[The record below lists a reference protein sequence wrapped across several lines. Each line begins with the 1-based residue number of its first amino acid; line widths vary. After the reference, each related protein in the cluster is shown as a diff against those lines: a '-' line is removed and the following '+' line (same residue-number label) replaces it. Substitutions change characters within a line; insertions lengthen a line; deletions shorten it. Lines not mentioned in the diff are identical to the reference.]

1 MAKQEVGLKIDVDV
15 SSVGNMKQQLRA
27 ATNELVAM
35 NEKFG
40 STSKE
45 AIAAAQKVAGLKD
58 AIGDAKSLADAFNPD
73 AKFKALGQ
81 TLGAVAGGFA
91 AVQGAMGLLG
101 NESEDL
107 QKTLVKVQSA
117 LAISQGL
124 EQIGDLG
131 QAFKNLKAVA
141 VNAFNGIKAAIG
153 STGIG
158 LLVVALGTIVAYW
171 DDIKAAVSGVS
182 EEQKKLNKASSD
194 NLKTQQDKLK
204 AIGDQDNILKL
215 QGKSEKEILQ
225 IKKKQTEDTI
235 AAAKVTLQNN
245 IATAKAQL
253 EAAQR
258 NKDIL
263 KGTLEFLT
271 APLAILL
278 KAVDSVGAA
287 LGKNFGLE
295 EGLYGNIAE
304 LVFDPEDVK
313 KKGDETIKESEK
325 LLKDLENQRAGFQL
339 SIQQID
345 KDAAKKAQETQEEK
359 DKKALEAQQAAAK
372 VLDDARRVKL
382 TEQQKEEEDAI
393 RKFEESKKTL
403 LAAGISDFTAITE
416 QQEIELAAIRK
427 KYKDEEEARLA
438 KEKEDKLKKEEEEN
452 KRLAEARQNTL
463 EQQKAANEALI
474 QAEIDL
480 QNRRFD
486 AANAGLALLESLAG
500 QNEKIANLIFA
511 VQKGLEIARII
522 TDTARGIVAAK
533 AGLAAVPPFLGTL
546 PNPAFVKAAIVAAKQ
561 ITGLKIAA
569 ASSIASIAATSIS
582 KFKGGGGGGGA
593 VGGGGGGDI
602 STSAPIT
609 PQLTPQ
615 VTATAVNTA
624 AVNQL
629 GNQATRAYVL
639 NSDIQNNEQ
648 RNAYINR
655 NASIG

>member
-215 QGKSEKEILQ
+215 QGKSEKDILQ
-225 IKKKQTEDTI
+225 IKLKQTDETI
-235 AAAKVTLQNN
+235 KAAEVNLQNN
-245 IATAKAQL
+245 IATTKAQL
-253 EAAQR
+253 EASKR

-263 KGTLEFLT
+263 QGTLEFLT
-271 APLAILL
+271 APIALLL
-278 KAVDSVGAA
+278 KTVDAVGNA

-295 EGLYGNIAE
+295 EGFYGNIAK
-304 LVFDPEDVK
+304 LVFDPEEVK
-313 KKGDETIKESEK
+313 KEGDAAIKEQQK
-325 LLKDLENQRAGFQL
+325 ALDDLKNQRAGFQL

-345 KDAAKKAQETQEEK
+345 RDAAKKSNEERMAFEKEYTKFLQDENERRRRLRMDDFDKERIDIDKKYSDLIAKAKKYGKDTTEIEGLRFQETKDLINKATVEEIK
-359 DKKALEAQQAAAK
+359 VTTETNAKKLGDFSAMVPKMAA
-372 VLDDARRVKL
+372 V
-382 TEQQKEEEDAI
+382 T
-393 RKFEESKKTL
+393 T
-403 LAAGISDFTAITE
+403 TIT
-416 QQEIELAAIRK
+416 
-427 KYKDEEEARLA
+427 
-438 KEKEDKLKKEEEEN
+438 
-452 KRLAEARQNTL
+452 
-463 EQQKAANEALI
+463 ANEAV
-474 QAEIDL
+474 QANTRKQIAEDEAN
-480 QNRRFD
+480 NRILLAQSVGQTLGALSD
-486 AANAGLALLESLAG
+486 VVGKETAAGKALA
-500 QNEKIANLIFA
+500 IAQATIN
-511 VQKGLEIARII
+511 
-522 TDTARGIVAAK
+522 T
-533 AGLAAVPPFLGTL
+533 FLGITEVWKAKSVL
-546 PNPAFVKAAIVAAKQ
+546 PEPFNTAS
-561 ITGLKIAA
+561 KIAA
-569 ASSIASIAATSIS
+569 TITTAAGGFAAVRNIAKTQIP
-582 KFKGGGGGGGA
+582 GGGGGGGS
-593 VGGGGGGDI
+593 VGNL
-602 STSAPIT
+602 SAPIT
-609 PQLTPQ
+609 PQLAPQ

>member
-27 ATNELVAM
+27 ATNELVAI

-58 AIGDAKSLADAFNPD
+58 AIGDAKALAETFNPD
-73 AKFKALGQ
+73 KKFVALG
-81 TLGAVAGGFA
+81 GAVQGAAAGFSA
-91 AVQGAMGLLG
+91 LQGAMGLFG
-101 NESEDL
+101 SESKDVEKL
-107 QKTLVKVQSA
+107 MLKVQSA
-117 LAISQGL
+117 MALQQGISGIAGAMDSMKLLGGTIKTQVVTAFTTLRGAIIATGLGALA
-124 EQIGDLG
+124 
-131 QAFKNLKAVA
+131 V
-141 VNAFNGIKAAIG
+141 
-153 STGIG
+153 GIG
-158 LLVVALGTIVAYW
+158 LVIANF
-171 DDIKAAVSGVS
+171 DKFKAAVFNLIPGLKGIADFVGNLITKFTDFVGITS
-182 EEQKKLNKASSD
+182 EAERNLEKLTKANNRANQTID
-194 NLKTQQDKLK
+194 D
-204 AIGDQDNILKL
+204 
-215 QGKSEKEILQ
+215 Q
-225 IKKKQTEDTI
+225 IK
-235 AAAKVTLQNN
+235 L
-245 IATAKAQL
+245 
-253 EAAQR
+253 
-258 NKDIL
+258 
-263 KGTLEFLT
+263 
-271 APLAILL
+271 
-278 KAVDSVGAA
+278 
-287 LGKNFGLE
+287 
-295 EGLYGNIAE
+295 
-304 LVFDPEDVK
+304 
-313 KKGDETIKESEK
+313 
-325 LLKDLENQRAGFQL
+325 
-339 SIQQID
+339 
-345 KDAAKKAQETQEEK
+345 
-359 DKKALEAQQAAAK
+359 LEAQGGKEDQIYNLKKQRGENELNNLRENLKVKGKLTEEELKQFRDLKNEQQVLDIQEVNRKKKLAEDEAKRIESENQKKQQKQAELDAKNEKLRQEAEQKRLAAEK

-382 TEQQKEEEDAI
+382 TEQQREEEDAI

-403 LAAGISDFTAITE
+403 LAAGINDFTAITE

-438 KEKEDKLKKEEEEN
+438 KEKEDKLKKEEDEN

-463 EQQKAANEALI
+463 EQQREANEALI
-474 QAEIDL
+474 QAEIEL
-480 QNRRFD
+480 QNRRFE

-500 QNEKIANLIFA
+500 QNEKIANVIFA

-533 AGLAAVPPFLGTL
+533 AGLAAVPPFLGPL

>member
-215 QGKSEKEILQ
+215 QGKSEKDILQ
-225 IKKKQTEDTI
+225 IKVKQTDETI
-235 AAAKVTLQNN
+235 KAAEVNLQNS
-245 IATAKAQL
+245 IATAKAQT

-263 KGTLEFLT
+263 EGVLKFLT
-271 APLAILL
+271 VPITALL
-278 KAVDSVGAA
+278 KGIDLIGQAV
-287 LGKNFGLE
+287 GKNFGLE
-295 EGLYGNIAE
+295 EKFFGGIAN
-304 LVFDPEDVK
+304 LIFNPEETK
-313 KKGDETIKESEK
+313 KKGDETIKEQEK
-325 LLKDLENQRAGFQL
+325 ALAELKNQRAGFQL
-339 SIQQID
+339 AINKID
-345 KDAAKKAQETQEEK
+345 EDAEKKRLE
-359 DKKALEAQQAAAK
+359 DKKKRE
-372 VLDDARRVKL
+372 
-382 TEQQKEEEDAI
+382 
-393 RKFEESKKTL
+393 
-403 LAAGISDFTAITE
+403 
-416 QQEIELAAIRK
+416 
-427 KYKDEEEARLA
+427 EEEAKRAKERAEALA
-438 KEKEDKLKKEEEEN
+438 KEQRDI
-452 KRLAEARQNTL
+452 
-463 EQQKAANEALI
+463 NELI
-474 QAEIDL
+474 QKELDDQFAQDEAKRKQTEAEIKASDDRIFNFQLEAGRKRIELQKELNARTVAAEIDL
-480 QNRRFD
+480 QNAKFEAASAGLNALSTLAGDNEKLANVLFAVDKGLAIAKIIVDTQREIGGYF
-486 AANAGLALLESLAG
+486 AANAVFGLPGAAL
-500 QNEKIANLIFA
+500 
-511 VQKGLEIARII
+511 
-522 TDTARGIVAAK
+522 
-533 AGLAAVPPFLGTL
+533 
-546 PNPAFVKAAIVAAKQ
+546 AAKQ
-561 ITGLKIAA
+561 ALAAKIRAG
-569 ASSIASIAATSIS
+569 ASIATIIATSIA
-582 KFKGGGGGGGA
+582 KFKKGGSSGGGGNAPTGGG
-593 VGGGGGGDI
+593 V
-602 STSAPIT
+602 STSAPLA
-609 PQLTPQ
+609 PQLAPQ

-624 AVNQL
+624 AVNEM
-629 GNQATRAYVL
+629 GNRATRAYVL
-639 NSDIQNNEQ
+639 NSDIQNNDQ

>member
-215 QGKSEKEILQ
+215 QGKSEKDILQ
-225 IKKKQTEDTI
+225 IKVKQTDETI
-235 AAAKVTLQNN
+235 KAAEVNLQNS
-245 IATAKAQL
+245 IATAKAQT

-263 KGTLEFLT
+263 EGVLKFLT
-271 APLAILL
+271 VPITALL
-278 KAVDSVGAA
+278 KGIDLIGQAV
-287 LGKNFGLE
+287 GKNFGLE
-295 EGLYGNIAE
+295 EKFFGGIAN
-304 LVFDPEDVK
+304 LIFNPEETK
-313 KKGDETIKESEK
+313 KKGDETIKEQEK
-325 LLKDLENQRAGFQL
+325 ALAELKNQRAGFQL
-339 SIQQID
+339 AINKID
-345 KDAAKKAQETQEEK
+345 EDAEKKRLE
-359 DKKALEAQQAAAK
+359 DKKKRE
-372 VLDDARRVKL
+372 
-382 TEQQKEEEDAI
+382 
-393 RKFEESKKTL
+393 
-403 LAAGISDFTAITE
+403 
-416 QQEIELAAIRK
+416 
-427 KYKDEEEARLA
+427 EEEAKRARERAEALA
-438 KEKEDKLKKEEEEN
+438 KEQRDI
-452 KRLAEARQNTL
+452 
-463 EQQKAANEALI
+463 NELI
-474 QAEIDL
+474 QKELDDQFAQDEAKRKQTEAEIKASDDRIFNFQLEAGKKRIELQKELNARTVAAEIDL
-480 QNRRFD
+480 QNAKFEAASAGLNALSTLAGDNEKLANVLFAVDKGLAIAKIIVDTQREIGGYF
-486 AANAGLALLESLAG
+486 AANAVFGLPGAAL
-500 QNEKIANLIFA
+500 
-511 VQKGLEIARII
+511 
-522 TDTARGIVAAK
+522 
-533 AGLAAVPPFLGTL
+533 
-546 PNPAFVKAAIVAAKQ
+546 AAKQ
-561 ITGLKIAA
+561 ALAAKIRAG
-569 ASSIASIAATSIS
+569 ASIATIIATSIA
-582 KFKGGGGGGGA
+582 KFKKGGSSGGGGNAPTGGG
-593 VGGGGGGDI
+593 V
-602 STSAPIT
+602 STTAPLA
-609 PQLTPQ
+609 PQLAPQ

>member
-1 MAKQEVGLKIDVDV
+1 MVK
-15 SSVGNMKQQLRA
+15 A
-27 ATNELVAM
+27 APADLIAM

-40 STSKE
+40 STSKQ
-45 AIAAAQKVAGLKD
+45 AVAAAQKVAGLKD

-131 QAFKNLKAVA
+131 QAFTNLRAVA
-141 VNAFNGIKAAIG
+141 VNAFNGIRAAIG

-182 EEQKKLNKASSD
+182 EEQNKLNKASSD

-225 IKKKQTEDTI
+225 SKIKQTDETI
-235 AAAKVTLQNN
+235 KAAEVNIQNN
-245 IATAKAQL
+245 IATTKAQV

-263 KGTLEFLT
+263 QGTLEFLT
-271 APLAILL
+271 APIALLL
-278 KAVDSVGAA
+278 KTVDAVGSA

-295 EGLYGNIAE
+295 EGFYGNISK
-304 LVFDPEDVK
+304 LVFDPEQVK
-313 KKGDETIKESEK
+313 KDGEATIKEQEK
-325 LLKDLENQRAGFQL
+325 ALTELKNQRAGFQL
-339 SIQQID
+339 EILKID
-345 KDAAKKAQETQEEK
+345 KDASDKAAEQKKKADEEAAKKAKERAEALAQEQRDINELIQKELDDQFAK
-359 DKKALEAQQAAAK
+359 DEARRKEIEAEIKASDERQFQLQKDAAK
-372 VLDDARRVKL
+372 RRFDL
-382 TEQQKEEEDAI
+382 QQELNA
-393 RKFEESKKTL
+393 KTL
-403 LAAGISDFTAITE
+403 
-416 QQEIELAAIRK
+416 
-427 KYKDEEEARLA
+427 
-438 KEKEDKLKKEEEEN
+438 
-452 KRLAEARQNTL
+452 
-463 EQQKAANEALI
+463 
-474 QAEIDL
+474 QAEIAL
-480 QNRRFD
+480 QD
-486 AANAGLALLESLAG
+486 AKFEAASAGLNALAALSG
-500 QNEKIANLIFA
+500 NNEKIANIFIGIDKA
-511 VQKGLEIARII
+511 LAIAKIIIDTQREISAYY
-522 TDTARGIVAAK
+522 A
-533 AGLAAVPPFLGTL
+533 
-546 PNPAFVKAAIVAAKQ
+546 
-561 ITGLKIAA
+561 TGA
-569 ASSIASIAATSIS
+569 ASPMNLLVPGSGMALATKQALVAKIRAGASIATIAATTIARFRNGGGASI
-582 KFKGGGGGGGA
+582 GGGGGSIPTGA
-593 VGGGGGGDI
+593 
-602 STSAPIT
+602 PMT
-609 PQLTPQ
+609 PQLSPQ
-615 VTATAVNTA
+615 VTATAVKTA

-639 NSDIQNNEQ
+639 NSDIQNAEQ

-655 NASIG
+655 NASIGNP

>member
-158 LLVVALGTIVAYW
+158 LLVVALGTIAAYW

-182 EEQKKLNKASSD
+182 EEQNKLNKASSD

-225 IKKKQTEDTI
+225 SKIKQTDETI
-235 AAAKVTLQNN
+235 KAAEVNLQNN
-245 IATAKAQL
+245 IATLKAQT
-253 EAAQR
+253 EAEQR
-258 NKDIL
+258 NKEILEGLLKFVSLPITAIL
-263 KGTLEFLT
+263 KGIDL
-271 APLAILL
+271 IGS
-278 KAVDSVGAA
+278 AV
-287 LGKNFGLE
+287 GKNFGLE
-295 EGLYGNIAE
+295 EKFFGGLASFI
-304 LVFDPEDVK
+304 FDPEETK
-313 KKGDETIKESEK
+313 KKGDETIKEQEK
-325 LLKDLENQRAGFQL
+325 ALTDLKNQRAGFQL
-339 SIQQID
+339 AINDIN
-345 KDAAKKAQETQEEK
+345 KKEN
-359 DKKALEAQQAAAK
+359 D
-372 VLDDARRVKL
+372 
-382 TEQQKEEEDAI
+382 
-393 RKFEESKKTL
+393 ESKKLEEEYTKFIKDEKEKQL
-403 LAAGISDFTAITE
+403 LASMSASE
-416 QQEIELAAIRK
+416 KELFLLRK
-427 KYKDEEEARLA
+427 KYKEQYDLA
-438 KEKEDKLKKEEEEN
+438 KGNKDAINKLNELQFSEGLNIINKGTLDETKIITEANAKKLGDFSAMVP
-452 KRLAEARQNTL
+452 KMAAVTTTL
-463 EQQKAANEALI
+463 TANEATEANTRKQIATDEAENRILLAQSVGNTLGALSNVI
-474 QAEIDL
+474 GQETAAGKALAIAQATINTFLGITEVWKAKSVL
-480 QNRRFD
+480 PEPFNTASKV
-486 AANAGLALLESLAG
+486 AATITTAAGG
-500 QNEKIANLIFA
+500 FA
-511 VQKGLEIARII
+511 AVRSIAR
-522 TDTARGIVAAK
+522 TQ
-533 AGLAAVPPFLGTL
+533 VPGR
-546 PNPAFVKAAIVAAKQ
+546 
-561 ITGLKIAA
+561 
-569 ASSIASIAATSIS
+569 
-582 KFKGGGGGGGA
+582 GGGGGG
-593 VGGGGGGDI
+593 VGNL
-602 STSAPIT
+602 TAPVA
-609 PQLTPQ
+609 PQLSPQ
-615 VTATAVNTA
+615 VTATQVNTA

-639 NSDIQNNEQ
+639 NSDIQNNDQ

-655 NASIG
+655 NASIGNP